1 MILSGKTVLFLGSSV
16 TYGSAAGGVS
26 FADIMAEETGCIAI
40 KEAVSGT
47 TLADLDDSSYVSR
60 LKKVD
65 PATNV
70 DLLICQLSTNDA
82 SRNIALP
89 TVEEAIRF
97 ILWYTK
103 ETFGCPIVFYTGTYF
118 ECEAYEGMI
127 RLLYALQN
135 EYGFHILDLYHD
147 TDMLS
152 VTDEAYRRYMA
163 DPIHPTLTGY
173 RQWWTPKF
181 IEFCQALTP
190 VETAYFAGGCF
201 WCITPTF
208 KETEGVLNVIS
219 GYSGGEEKDPTYL
232 DVKYQRTGHREAI
245 RIDYQA
251 EKVSFPEL
259 FQIFLDGVDPFDPD
273 GQFIDRGHSYTLAVY
288 YVSQMQKRIAEQGI
302 RRLEEESGKPAYISV
317 EPFRSFYSAEEEHQ
331 DYYLKHPKEFEQELI
346 DSGRKKPQ

>member
-1 MILSGKTVLFLGSSV
+1 MILTGKTVLFLGSSV
-16 TYGSAAGGVS
+16 TYGSAAGGIS
-26 FADIMAEETGCIAI
+26 FADVMAEETGCIAI

-47 TLADLDDSSYVSR
+47 TLADLDDTSYVSR

-65 PATNV
+65 PATKV
-70 DLLICQLSTNDA
+70 DLFICQLSTNDA
-82 SRNIALP
+82 SRNIELHK
-89 TVEEAIRF
+89 VREAIRF
-97 ILWYTK
+97 ILNYVK
-103 ETFGCPIVFYTGTYF
+103 DTFGCPVVFYTGSYF
-118 ECEAYEGMI
+118 ESAAYAGMI
-127 RLLYALQN
+127 RLLYALQS
-135 EYGFHILDLYHD
+135 EYDFHILDLYHD
-147 TDMLS
+147 AGMLA
-152 VTDEAYRRYMA
+152 VTPELYKTYMS
-163 DPIHPTLTGY
+163 DPIHPTLAGY
-173 RQWWTPKF
+173 RQWWAPKF
-181 IEFCQALTP
+181 IEYCQALNP

-208 KETEGVLNVIS
+208 KETKGVLNVIC

-245 RIDYQA
+245 RIDYFA
-251 EKVSFPEL
+251 EKVSFSEL

-288 YVSQMQKRIAEQGI
+288 YVSQEQKRIAEQGI
-302 RRLEEESGKPAYISV
+302 RRLEQESGKPVYISV